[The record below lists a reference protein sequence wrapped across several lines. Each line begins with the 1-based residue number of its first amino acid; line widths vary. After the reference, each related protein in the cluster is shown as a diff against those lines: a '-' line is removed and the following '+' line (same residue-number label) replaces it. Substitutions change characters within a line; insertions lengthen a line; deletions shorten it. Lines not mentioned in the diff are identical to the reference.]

1 MELCKNGKSVRMNFR
16 ITKKTTGERVAE
28 VLATIPI
35 IDMDDENR
43 WWELAVLAYLH
54 SRQMPTH
61 MDERSKYSAKPTA
74 DYHERHNFVT
84 EELRKRN
91 RAERE
96 ARARRQAEREAKRAQ
111 KLAEREAIKAQKRA
125 EREAA
130 KEQKRA
136 TTATTTSTTTPNHNP
151 ATPAPATTKLEQLE
165 LTLE

>member
-1 MELCKNGKSVRMNFR
+1 MQLCKNGKSVRMNFR

-111 KLAEREAIKAQKRA
+111 KLAEREAIKAQ
-125 EREAA
+125 
-130 KEQKRA
+130 
-136 TTATTTSTTTPNHNP
+136 
-151 ATPAPATTKLEQLE
+151 
-165 LTLE
+165 